1 MNDRVANS
9 IRSLDAQRANRDL
22 SYFPAL
28 NYFRAVNDITDQ
40 TFSCVF
46 RQINMLYPAAKFFRE
61 KLAFSNNLAV
71 RVQFFSQRYYLQSR
85 FLVVLSDNPSVFVVN
100 LSSTS

>member
-46 RQINMLYPAAKFFRE
+46 RQINMLYPAAKFFQE
-61 KLAFSNNLAV
+61 NSHFLTISLLGYSISVNGTIYKAV
-71 RVQFFSQRYYLQSR
+71 
-85 FLVVLSDNPSVFVVN
+85 FLLY
-100 LSSTS
+100 